1 MCSGAAGGGNMPVR
15 PENTAPETPER
26 NTVRR
31 KRFQRGCVRKVKHG
45 RRWVWIGKYRENGEG
60 RTKVLGHC
68 ADLTEGGAWA
78 KLQECLLPLN
88 EKAGQRQGLPT
99 NFRAYVAN
107 VFLPQ
112 RRKKWKDSTD
122 QTTTER
128 FGTHLFPAF
137 ENFEITDLT
146 RDRLQKFLDGKARTG
161 LSRSVVSHLRWDL
174 NAIFK
179 MAADDAMVQG
189 NPAGSLVTP
198 KEAKTQPKRTM
209 SKEEVQ
215 LALSVLDLRERIIFL
230 LAVLAGMRPGEILAL
245 RWGRVDSKMIEVAER
260 VYRGLPDDP
269 KTERGKRQA
278 ALPPDLA
285 SHVEQWREM
294 SVDTGPGALVF
305 PSERGTF
312 LSRDNFLR
320 RNIQKKLVKIGLG
333 WVNFQVLR
341 RTQASLGHKAGVDT
355 QVAADQRGHAIGV
368 ASDTYTES
376 DLESRREAVTKLE
389 RALANRK
396 PAANAAVAHSASQPG
411 FRGKRGKS

>member
-1 MCSGAAGGGNMPVR
+1 
-15 PENTAPETPER
+15 
-26 NTVRR
+26 VRR

-45 RRWVWIGKYRENGEG
+45 RRWVWIGKYREEGIG

-78 KLQECLLPLN
+78 KLQEELRPLN
-88 EKAGQRQGLPT
+88 ERAGQRQSLPT
-99 NFRAYVAN
+99 NFRSYVSN
-107 VFLPQ
+107 VYLPQ
-112 RRKKWKDSTD
+112 RRKKWRDSTD

-128 FGTHLFPAF
+128 IQTHLLAAF
-137 ENFEITDLT
+137 ETFELVDLT
-146 RDRLQKFLDGKARTG
+146 RDRLQTFLDQKARS

-179 MAADDAMVQG
+179 MAADDAIIQG

-198 KEAKTQPKRTM
+198 KEAKTRTKRTM
-209 SKEEVQ
+209 TKEQVW

-230 LAVLAGMRPGEILAL
+230 LAVLVGMRPGEILAL
-245 RWGRVDSKMIEVAER
+245 RWARVDLEMIEIAQR

-285 SHVEQWREM
+285 CDIAAWREI
-294 SVDTGPGALVF
+294 SADTGPGALMF

-320 RNIQKKLVKIGLG
+320 RNIQKKLEKVGLG

-341 RTQASLGHKAGVDT
+341 RTQASLGHKEKLDPK
-355 QVAADQRGHAIGV
+355 VAADQRGHAIGV
-368 ASDTYTES
+368 ALDTYTES
-376 DLESRREAVTKLE
+376 DLESRLEAVTKLE
-389 RALANRK
+389 RALAGGK
-396 PAANAAVAHSASQPG
+396 PAKRGAKQESSSEPS
-411 FRGKRGKS
+411 FRGKRGKTG